1 LGDSLAG
8 NRAAALWFLEAEEM
22 KRGKSTIALVVLLA
36 VAVACGSAPE
46 APPPQTGVHLQARFE
61 IPESLEE
68 QPPSHPGMDYL
79 VWLPEGYGQD
89 PEVQWPLI
97 FFLHG
102 AGSDVND
109 SKFVMSYGLPEVLY
123 SGDQPQDFPFVVV
136 SPQAFPGV
144 PWWEGDTVTIL
155 NALLD
160 EVVATYQVDPN
171 RVYLTG
177 LSMGGYGSW
186 WLATAYPD
194 RFAAMVSVSGSGYRT
209 ATAPEAEVVCKMR
222 DLPVWAIHG
231 ERDMISDPM
240 ANKIQLLT
248 LGACGGEVEW
258 TLYPDAGHGEAYAR
272 AYRDPALYTWLLE
285 HSREP

>member
-1 LGDSLAG
+1 
-8 NRAAALWFLEAEEM
+8 M
-22 KRGKSTIALVVLLA
+22 IRGRSMIVLLA
-36 VAVACGSAPE
+36 LLVVAVACGSAPE
-46 APPPQTGVHLQARFE
+46 VPPPQTSVHLQAKFE
-61 IPESLEE
+61 IPESVEG
-68 QPPSHPGMDYL
+68 QPPSHTEMDYL

-89 PEVQWPLI
+89 PDEEWPLI

-102 AGSDVND
+102 AGSEQND
-109 SKFVMSYGLPEVLY
+109 SQFVMSYGLPEVLY
-123 SGDQPQDFPFVVV
+123 SGDQPPDFPFVVV
-136 SPQAFPGV
+136 SPQAFPGI
-144 PWWEGDTVTIL
+144 PWWEGDTLAIL

-160 EVVATYQVDPN
+160 EVIETYPIDRS

-209 ATAPEAEVVCKMR
+209 PAAPEEEVVCKMR

-231 ERDMISDPM
+231 ARDMISDPM
-240 ANKIQLLT
+240 ANKLQVLT
-248 LGACGGEVEW
+248 LGACGGEFEW

>member
-1 LGDSLAG
+1 V
-8 NRAAALWFLEAEEM
+8 FLEANDM
-22 KRGKSTIALVVLLA
+22 MRRRSLLA
-36 VAVACGSAPE
+36 LLALSVLVVACGSTPE
-46 APPPQTGVHLQARFE
+46 PLAPQTGVHLQARFE
-61 IPESLEE
+61 IPESVEGL
-68 QPPSHPGMDYL
+68 QSPRPGMDYL

-89 PEVQWPLI
+89 PEEQWPLI

-102 AGSDVND
+102 AGSEEND

-123 SGDQPQDFPFVVV
+123 SGDQPSDFPFVVI
-136 SPQAFPGV
+136 SPQAYPGI
-144 PWWEGDTVTIL
+144 PWWEGDTLIIL

-160 EVVATYQVDPN
+160 EVIRTYQVDPN

-209 ATAPEAEVVCKMR
+209 ATAPEEEVVCKMR

-231 ERDMISDPM
+231 ARDMVSDPT
-240 ANKIQLLT
+240 ANKLQILT
-248 LGACGGEVEW
+248 LGACGGEIEW
-258 TLYPDAGHGEAYAR
+258 TLYPDAGHGEAYSR